1 MRVLAC
7 PCVRVCACPR
17 VRVSAGVL
25 PAGADVWL
33 SVRRPPRRAC
43 QPVPGSAV
51 SGVASWIAWIHSLG
65 LEKSWEHAGGGS
77 ALLQGRPCCASGG
90 QVLQETASR
99 TSHGARSRSR
109 SPWRCR
115 RKSSVSDSMSHPAQ
129 CRPHRAVIF
138 ILAEQTRQAA
148 RHSTCPPSLFSKVTG
163 SVDPG
168 RTSLQSPHVPHPSPP
183 CRLLALASSLRHTGI
198 NPRLGAPMKRI
209 WVCVYLSVV
218 PGPTASA
225 STSPGGLLA
234 SADPGPQPGPAVTV
248 SLGCRNEV
256 AETRIL
262 RPEVQR
268 QGASVVGFW

>member
-1 MRVLAC
+1 MVWEGAGRRWGCACVGVSVCLRVRVSVC

-17 VRVSAGVL
+17 VRVFAGVL

-33 SVRRPPRRAC
+33 SVQRPPCRAC

-77 ALLQGRPCCASGG
+77 ALLQGRPCCVSGG
-90 QVLQETASR
+90 QVPQETASR
-99 TSHGARSRSR
+99 RSHGARSRSR

-183 CRLLALASSLRHTGI
+183 LQTSRPGFLSEAHGHQPQAGGTYAKNLGVCLSECGPWANSIGI
-198 NPRLGAPMKRI
+198 RIAWGLVSKRRPR
-209 WVCVYLSVV
+209 
-218 PGPTASA
+218 ASA
-225 STSPGGLLA
+225 RTRSHGQLGL
-234 SADPGPQPGPAVTV
+234 P
-248 SLGCRNEV
+248 
-256 AETRIL
+256 
-262 RPEVQR
+262 
-268 QGASVVGFW
+268 